1 MAALKCEISVVK
13 ECCAQLGEG
22 PHWDESSQRLIWV
35 DIFGRSVHLLDPV
48 TGKDE
53 KYNFDGAV
61 GAAVP
66 RRKGG
71 SLVVAAERDFI
82 FLDLETG
89 KQEIVASVDG
99 DKPGNRF
106 NDGKCDP
113 AGRFWA
119 GTMGPE
125 PIPTQVVP
133 NQGSLVSISHDD
145 MSRELFIWKTEH
157 EKMLL
162 TEVITSEPYQF
173 KAGTKERGSTWTE
186 IAERLAG
193 CGLKYSLNCDHTVQ
207 SHVDKISISNG
218 IAWDTD
224 KKIFY
229 HADTA
234 ERKIDAFD
242 YDKTSGA
249 LFNRRTV
256 INVDPALGIVRYDP
270 DTGKSQSYV
279 DLPVRITT
287 SARLTDEEKQEQP
300 LAGSIFRIRNLGTN
314 GLPPVAFNG

>member
-71 SLVVAAERDFI
+71 SLVVATERDFI

-133 NQGSLVSISHDD
+133 NQGSL
-145 MSRELFIWKTEH
+145 
-157 EKMLL
+157 
-162 TEVITSEPYQF
+162 
-173 KAGTKERGSTWTE
+173 
-186 IAERLAG
+186 
-193 CGLKYSLNCDHTVQ
+193 YSLNCDHTVQ

-218 IAWDTD
+218 IAWNTD

-256 INVDPALGIVRYDP
+256 INVDPALGHPDGMTIDVDGKLWVAIYNGWKIVRYDP
-270 DTGKSQSYV
+270 DTGKSESYV

-287 SARLTDEEKQEQP
+287 SCCWAGPKFDELIVTSESARLTEEEKQEQP